1 MDNDQLLEN
10 KSTYELIESLLRE
23 AAKASAEIRCANQD
37 IRKVENR
44 LGFTV
49 LLINVLL
56 DRLKQ
61 EADDQR

>member
-10 KSTYELIESLLRE
+10 KSTYELIEVLLRE
-23 AAKASAEIRCANQD
+23 AAKASSEIRCATQD

-56 DRLKQ
+56 DRLNKD
-61 EADDQR
+61 ADDYK